1 MALLQDVTN
10 QENVQEIH
18 DTCDLQQGDIVRLR
32 MNEGSY
38 TTFNKIPDDSVETG
52 DLRPKGPK
60 LRAGS
65 SSLVIDTGWGR
76 GEHWIKVIVPGEGQG
91 WIRRSYVQVIE

>member
-10 QENVQEIH
+10 QENVQVIH

-32 MNEGSY
+32 MVEGFY
-38 TTFNKIPDDSVETG
+38 TTFNSIPRAEVEQE
-52 DLRPKGPK
+52 DWRPRGPK

-65 SSLVIDTGWGR
+65 SSLVVDTGWGH
-76 GEHWIKVIVPGEGQG
+76 GEHWVKVIVPGEGQG